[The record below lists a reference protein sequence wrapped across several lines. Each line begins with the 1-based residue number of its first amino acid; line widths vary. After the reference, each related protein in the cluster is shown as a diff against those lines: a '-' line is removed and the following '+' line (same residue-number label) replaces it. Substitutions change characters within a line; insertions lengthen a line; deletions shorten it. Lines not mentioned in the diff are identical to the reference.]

1 MTSAERDARVT
12 ALTPLTHWA
21 QARLDELV
29 AVAYQRIVERIEPY
43 RRAGIVPAQTL
54 RRSVRANMQFMLD
67 ALTEPDSEVDTSAP
81 TRTGRERAYQGMPLP
96 EVLGSYRIS
105 FAVLWEALV
114 SQAASRDS
122 RGAGDG
128 AGATGALLAS
138 VGRIWELTDRHA
150 VALTEGYREATAEML
165 VTAQHRRS
173 ALVEAML
180 SGQPGPQ
187 AAPWEAARLLGFP
200 PNARVV
206 VVAAETR
213 GLAEES
219 LPGIEAALAAHG
231 IVSGWRLTPARS
243 SASSRSGTVATTPRV
258 DPAGDRGCAGRG
270 EPAVHRPGRHPARAA
285 SRADGLGGHPG
296 RRQRRSLDVQ
306 REPAGRARR
315 GQAGREPAAGP

>member
-231 IVSGWRLTPARS
+231 IVSGWRLTPALQLGVV
-243 SASSRSGTVATTPRV
+243 AFGDSGDDTA
-258 DPAGDRGCAGRG
+258 
-270 EPAVHRPGRHPARAA
+270 
-285 SRADGLGGHPG
+285 
-296 RRQRRSLDVQ
+296 RRSC
-306 REPAGRARR
+306 GRSRLR
-315 GQAGREPAAGP
+315 GSG